1 VSFSTST
8 HEGRRSRLAVL
19 AATVAGLA
27 LVAGGAL
34 TPQSSAGAATKATTQ
49 SLTVKTPY
57 GSVHGKKLGGAQ
69 AFLGIPF
76 AKAPVYTRMFKS
88 PVAPA
93 KWTGVKDAT
102 SKKAACLQFQPTG
115 VKNSQPTSLDCLYL
129 DIYRPAKA
137 KKGEKLPVMVFY
149 HGGAATQGSGV
160 LYGGQT
166 LADRTNTILVSTNY
180 RLGAS
185 GGLSLPALDAENPTL
200 GSGNYAIED
209 QVQALK
215 FVSKTISS
223 FGGDKNNVTIF
234 GQSAG
239 GQAVCNLLASPLS
252 TGLFD
257 KAIIESA
264 NCSTTPKTVTAQQEN
279 SAKFVEAAGCV
290 ATDPNVLACIRNA
303 WPANLVTAQQ
313 KFPITGSVTGTG
325 VLPTAPGTA
334 IAAGN
339 WNKVP
344 IMIGNVRWE
353 QKLQNIQYADI
364 TAPQYDQLLV
374 DTYGAT
380 GAAYLQTKYPA
391 SAYSKPF
398 YALAA
403 VKTDIGAGCTTE
415 NLSNAFRLQTN
426 VYRYEFN
433 DPTSPTLFG
442 FQPAG
447 TDMSSAHSGEL
458 AYIFDF
464 TLGSKP
470 LTTKQKKLSH
480 SMQDYWA
487 AFARNGTPYVK
498 GAPTWP
504 RYTSTNKAIVL
515 APTIGVTNQLAVEHN
530 CDFIKALPAK

>member
-1 VSFSTST
+1 MKN
-8 HEGRRSRLAVL
+8 RRLAVI
-19 AATVAGLA
+19 AAFAAGLA
-27 LVAGGAL
+27 LIATGAL
-34 TPQSSAGAATKATTQ
+34 TPQGGAEAATKAKTQ

-76 AKAPVYTRMFKS
+76 AKAPVYSRMFKS
-88 PVAPA
+88 PEAPA
-93 KWTGVKDAT
+93 KWSGVRDAT
-102 SKKAACLQFQPTG
+102 HKEAACLQFQPTG
-115 VKNSQPTSLDCLYL
+115 VKNSQETSLDCLYL
-129 DIYRPAKA
+129 DVYRPAKA
-137 KKGEKLPVMVFY
+137 KKGQKFPVMVFY
-149 HGGAATQGSGV
+149 HGGASTQGSGV

-166 LADRTNTILVSTNY
+166 LANRTNTILVSTNY

-185 GGLSLPALDAENPTL
+185 GGLSLPSLDAENPAL
-200 GSGNYAIED
+200 GSGNYAVQD
-209 QVQALK
+209 QIQTLK
-215 FVSKTISS
+215 FLQKTISS

-252 TGLFD
+252 KGLFD

-264 NCSTTPKTVTAQQEN
+264 NCSTTAKTVATQQEN
-279 SAKFVEAAGCV
+279 SAKFAEAAGCP
-290 ATDPNVLACIRNA
+290 ATDPNVVACLRNA

-313 KFPITGSVTGTG
+313 KFPITGGVTGTG
-325 VLPTAPGTA
+325 VLPTPPGTA
-334 IAAGN
+334 IASGQ

-344 IMIGNVRWE
+344 VMIGNVRWE
-353 QKLQNIQYADI
+353 QKLQNIQYANI
-364 TAPQYDQLLV
+364 TVAEYDQLLI
-374 DTYGAT
+374 DTYGSA

-403 VKTDIGAGCTTE
+403 VKTDFGAGCTTVTLA
-415 NLSNAFRLQTN
+415 NVFRAQTK

-447 TDMSSAHSGEL
+447 IDMSSAHSGEL
-458 AYIFDF
+458 AYLFDF
-464 TLGSKP
+464 TLGDKA
-470 LTTKQKKLSH
+470 LTTKQKKLAH

-487 AFARNGTPYVK
+487 AFARNGSPYVK
-498 GAPTWP
+498 GAHTWP

-515 APTIGVTNQLAVEHN
+515 APSIDVTDQLAVEHN
-530 CDFIKALPAK
+530 CDFIAALPPKS